1 MLTIVRGMKL
11 SDRWAVLAALIV
23 GGLAGF
29 AASAPVYE
37 NRAEVTMPVID
48 AEVLLNRGTFNVA
61 SGLQP
66 YDTQNTRF
74 YTNFPGATIG
84 GSGGFQFDYVAE
96 SGARGRATSFL
107 NQGIV
112 NFGGDLF
119 SDFFLPDGDVGGGFG
134 FFPISYNSSWILVN
148 ASNVVNR
155 GGLTVGSDGL
165 IRLEG
170 NNVNLSR
177 GGIRAGED
185 PFEPVRQG
193 FVRGLTFRNDAGITD
208 LYWGA
213 GMNNLLDPAAPG
225 PFDLAV
231 LTGAEPESGFHEVL
245 DSTTFTNLVSLS
257 ATNAYAVTNAVS
269 PTNWV
274 VQAVFVNTNSAD
286 PEFKVAVRWSTA
298 PRINNVDGAR
308 MPIIQFTFED
318 IDTITTEPYTNYVYV
333 LDSLGAMTNAVLATN
348 IATRADQRPT
358 SLVVTRVTPPEWA
371 RASTNSLPFTPELL
385 YNPGYLSD
393 VVTNVYA
400 AYQCMVGD
408 VTSSFGGGGGGGFF
422 GSIPELTHPTNLP
435 GRVEI
440 KADRLDLGLSRFRTD
455 GLLSISAKELVGQA
469 PYKLDAAVVNADVGL
484 SSGSLTVSNLIQP
497 TVRRFNGIVS
507 IWSAAWTNQTTSV
520 GPDPADPTLQVTNT
534 VDVRFHALIVDHQFI
549 TRQTVQT
556 YRFAARADHLV
567 LGDDLTLEESFVADA
582 PDVSIQST
590 INLQAN
596 PISQDTFPRVNNL
609 TNAGGIF
616 TAAGGTF
623 GSDARPISN
632 FVNQGFVSASTL
644 QIDASDFSNSGS
656 VSSFVGDLVVQA
668 NHLKVELGTFAAAA
682 NLSFVADD
690 FKATSS
696 TLSAGYESLNRN
708 SGNTNYFLGSL
719 ILDVSTRLTDGGTSS
734 SNVWTVY
741 DGVQLVRKP
750 SEGDLLGT
758 TIISKGARFA
768 DVNHVWAGEDRGA
781 TAEGFVNNAALG
793 RLVLAG
799 RLFSLYSFRSASTN
813 PAALYVDSLEFAD
826 SSVDDVVGSLSIDP
840 NFTLYFGTSNV
851 DPTLLDG
858 LFDGRV
864 RWVQDAAGAL
874 SGTSVALANGRMI
887 RVNRHLLNS
896 STIDSDLDGVPN
908 AEDSNPFEALA
919 LRVRVAFLAES
930 PDQVELSW
938 GGAPGARYRVEY
950 SNRLQGGEWNLLTTC
965 ESNAGTPGLVKA
977 CDRLNASG
985 EQRFYRVVELR

>member
-1 MLTIVRGMKL
+1 MKL
-11 SDRWAVLAALIV
+11 SHRFALLSAFLI
-23 GGLAGF
+23 GGF
-29 AASAPVYE
+29 AEVTAVAQVYE
-37 NRAEVTMPVID
+37 NRGEVTMPVID
-48 AEVLLNRGTFNVA
+48 ANVFLNRGSFNVA

-74 YTNFPGATIG
+74 FTNFPGATIG
-84 GSGGFQFDYVAE
+84 GSGGFQFDFVAGN
-96 SGARGRATSFL
+96 GARSRATSFM

-119 SDFFLPDGDVGGGFG
+119 SDFLLSDGDVGAGFG
-134 FFPISYNSSWILVN
+134 FFPVSYNSSWIVVN

-185 PFEPVRQG
+185 PFEPIRQG
-193 FVRGLTFRNDAGITD
+193 FVRGLNFRNDAGISD
-208 LYWGA
+208 LYWGV
-213 GMNNLLDPAAPG
+213 GMNNVLDPAAPG
-225 PFDLAV
+225 PFELSV
-231 LTGAEPESGFHEVL
+231 LTGPEPESGLHEVL
-245 DSTTFTNLVSLS
+245 DSTTLTNLVSLS
-257 ATNAYAVTNAVS
+257 ATNAFAVTNAVS
-269 PTNWV
+269 ATNWV
-274 VQAVFVNTNSAD
+274 VQAVFVNTNTPD
-286 PEFKVAVRWSTA
+286 PEFKVAVRWSNA
-298 PRINNVDGAR
+298 PRISNVDGAR

-318 IDTITTEPYTNYVYV
+318 IDTVTTEPYTNYVYV

-371 RASTNSLPFTPELL
+371 SASTNSLRYTPALL

-408 VTSSFGGGGGGGFF
+408 VATPSFVGGFF
-422 GSIPELTHPTNLP
+422 TGIPEVSHPTNLP

-455 GLLSISAKELVGQA
+455 GLLSITAKELVGQA

-497 TVRRFNGIVS
+497 IVRRFNGIVS

-549 TRQTVQT
+549 TRQIVQT
-556 YRFAARADHLV
+556 YRFAAKADHLI

-582 PDVSIQST
+582 PDVAIQST
-590 INLQAN
+590 VNLQTN
-596 PISQDTFPRVNNL
+596 PISQATFPRVVNL
-609 TNAGGIF
+609 TNSGALF
-616 TAAGGTF
+616 TSTEGAF
-623 GSDARPISN
+623 GSTSRPIAN
-632 FVNQGFVSASTL
+632 FVNQGLVSSSTL
-644 QIDASDFSNSGS
+644 QIDAGEFANAGS
-656 VSSFVGDLVVQA
+656 VGTFVGDAVIRTRNA
-668 NHLKVELGTFAAAA
+668 KVEGGSIQAAA
-682 NLSFVADD
+682 NLSIVADD
-690 FKATSS
+690 LKATSS
-696 TLSAGYESLNRN
+696 FLNAGYESLNRN
-708 SGNTNYFLGSL
+708 TGNTNYFLGSL
-719 ILDVSTRLTDGGTSS
+719 SLDVSSRLTDGGVTA
-734 SNVWTVY
+734 SNLWTVY
-741 DGVQLVRKP
+741 DGFRLVRKP

-768 DVNHVWAGEDRGA
+768 DINHVWAGEDRGP
-781 TAEGFVNNAALG
+781 TAAGFVNNAALG

-813 PAALYVDSLEFAD
+813 ASALYVDSLELVD
-826 SSVDDVVGSLSIDP
+826 SVADDVEGSLSFDP

-851 DPTLLDG
+851 DPSLLDG
-858 LFDGRV
+858 LFGGRL
-864 RWVQDAAGAL
+864 RWVQDAVGAS
-874 SGTSVALANGRMI
+874 SGTTVPLSNGQSI
-887 RVNRHLLNS
+887 RVNRHLLS
-896 STIDSDLDGVPN
+896 STSLDSDLDGIPN
-908 AEDSNPFEALA
+908 AQDSAPFEAAA
-919 LRVRVAFLAES
+919 LRVRVSVLAED
-930 PDQVELSW
+930 PGQVELSW
-938 GGAPGARYRVEY
+938 GGSPGARYRVEY
-950 SNRLQGGEWNLLTTC
+950 SSRLMGGEWNLLTMC
-965 ESNAGTPGLVKA
+965 ENKGATPGLVKA
-977 CDRLNASG
+977 CDRLNTSG
-985 EQRFYRVVELR
+985 EQRFYRVVEVR